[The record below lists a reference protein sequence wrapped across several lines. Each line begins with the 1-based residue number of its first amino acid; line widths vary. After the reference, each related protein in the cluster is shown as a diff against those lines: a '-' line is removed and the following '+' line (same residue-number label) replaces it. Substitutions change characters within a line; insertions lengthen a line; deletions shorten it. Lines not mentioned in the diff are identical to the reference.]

1 MTSKHI
7 GVAAGVV
14 LAVAVVGYFFFP
26 NVLPFTTPAETTE
39 NVDST
44 SAPTAGK
51 LNIAEVCAGALA
63 YMTFPDAASADAFV
77 AACVAGEHPEV
88 IEQYKE
94 QMDLGDGA
102 AI

>member
-1 MTSKHI
+1 MTRKNLVLGI
-7 GVAAGVV
+7 CVA

-51 LNIAEVCAGALA
+51 LNINEVCAGALA

-94 QMDLGDGA
+94 QMGLGDGA